1 VVFSTTL
8 TEVGWNARLVR
19 DNVAEEV
26 AALKA
31 QPGGDL
37 QVGGPTLAA
46 SLIRLG
52 LVDEYQPV
60 VHPVVLGAGTPFLP
74 ALDEPI
80 RMRLLETRTFGS
92 GVVYLRY
99 AAA

>member
-1 VVFSTTL
+1 MRGR
-8 TEVGWNARLVR
+8 E
-19 DNVAEEV
+19 AEEV

-37 QVGGPTLAA
+37 MVGGPTLAA
-46 SLIRLG
+46 ELIRHG
-52 LVDEYQPV
+52 LVDEYRLL

-74 ALDEPI
+74 PLAARIDLQ
-80 RMRLLETRTFGS
+80 LVETRRFGS

-99 AAA
+99 RRTT